1 MRIAVPNKGRLH
13 EPTIDLLERAGLHL
27 ENGADRKLY
36 ADTVDPDVTVLFARA
51 ADIPEYVS
59 DGAADLGITGFDQ
72 VQEARV
78 DNVSELLDLEF
89 GRCRLVLAAPEDG
102 DIERLEDLAGKT
114 VATEFP
120 NITEDFFADT
130 GVEPDIVEVSG
141 ATELTPHVEMADAIV
156 DITSTGTTLKMNRLA
171 IVDEVLSSSVRL
183 FGRDDV
189 LDEPKIDEVRTALSS
204 VKQAEGKRYLMM
216 NVPRDRLEDVR
227 DVIRGWAGR
236 RSWTSPTKTT
246 MRRPLLST
254 PSSTSEM
261 SSRRSPR
268 SKRRRERYFGDRDRA
283 TGRVVRSVVT
293 RVAGYA
299 GTRAPDRPESGLLE
313 SGGDRSL
320 ERVELEK
327 GVERGAVRRRADKAP
342 HPIEAH
348 DIVFL
353 EQREMGF
360 TERRVDPLAQLVDR
374 RPDRRVAFGIG
385 EPADERSE
393 GIGSSVASTQRR
405 ISHRRSLSTTRE
417 IVSRGG
423 TTTERT
429 VVAEAKPIRS
439 GRRWIRVD
447 RHWHEKVRD
456 GTLDKRDRS
465 FRRV

>member
-227 DVIRGWAGR
+227 DVIPGLGG
-236 RSWTSPTKTT
+236 PTI
-246 MRRPLLST
+246 M
-254 PSSTSEM
+254 
-261 SSRRSPR
+261 
-268 SKRRRERYFGDRDRA
+268 
-283 TGRVVRSVVT
+283 
-293 RVAGYA
+293 
-299 GTRAPDRPESGLLE
+299 
-313 SGGDRSL
+313 
-320 ERVELEK
+320 
-327 GVERGAVRRRADKAP
+327 
-342 HPIEAH
+342 
-348 DIVFL
+348 DI
-353 EQREMGF
+353 
-360 TERRVDPLAQLVDR
+360 
-374 RPDRRVAFGIG
+374 
-385 EPADERSE
+385 ADENDDE
-393 GIGSSVASTQRR
+393 ATVAVHAVVDERNVFETITEVKNAGASDILVT
-405 ISHRRSLSTTRE
+405 E
-417 IVSRGG
+417 I
-423 TTTERT
+423 ERL
-429 VVAEAKPIRS
+429 VE
-439 GRRWIRVD
+439 
-447 RHWHEKVRD
+447 
-456 GTLDKRDRS
+456 
-465 FRRV
+465 